1 MTILMIACS
10 RRAFQLMQEVK
21 EKWMEHEAKQSG
33 DREETH
39 FICNVKC
46 SSLPDISEE
55 RSLPECVQEG
65 FERGVDAIV
74 FLCAAGIAVRA
85 IAPCI
90 RHKSTDPAV
99 LVVDETGK
107 FCISLLSGHAGGANE
122 LAERIGKLIGALPVI
137 TTATDREHK
146 FAVDDFARKNGLVIT
161 DWKLAKRISAAIL
174 EGERIEI
181 QSDILAEG
189 ILPKELHW
197 KEPGEKDSEGAERK
211 TCREKLGICISYRQ
225 SENPVSVDTLQL
237 IPRLVAV
244 GIGCRKGTSEEKIDK
259 AVEQCLREERI
270 RPEAVFVVASIDLKR
285 EEEGILSYCSRK
297 GIQFLTYSSDTL
309 RQVPGEFTDSPFVE
323 QITGVSNVCER
334 SAVAASGGS
343 LICRK
348 RIYEGVTV
356 ALAEKKGSVVF

>member
-21 EKWMEHEAKQSG
+21 EKWMEQSG
-33 DREETH
+33 DREKTH

-55 RSLPECVQEG
+55 RSLSECVQEG
-65 FERGVDAIV
+65 FESGVDAIV

-90 RHKSTDPAV
+90 RHKSKDPAV
-99 LVVDETGK
+99 LVIDETGK

-137 TTATDREHK
+137 TTATDRENK
-146 FAVDDFARKNGLVIT
+146 FAVDDFARKNELILT

-174 EGERIEI
+174 EGERIGI
-181 QSDILAEG
+181 RSDILVKG
-189 ILPKELHW
+189 ILPKELYW
-197 KEPGEKDSEGAERK
+197 KEPGEKADGEAERK
-211 TCREKLGICISYRQ
+211 TCGKELEIYISYRQ
-225 SENPVSVDTLQL
+225 SENPVSADTLPL
-237 IPRLVAV
+237 IPRLIAV
-244 GIGCRKGTSEEKIDK
+244 GIGCRKGTPEEKIAK
-259 AVEQCLREERI
+259 AVAQCLNEERI
-270 RPEAVFVVASIDLKR
+270 RPEAVFAAASIDLKR
-285 EEEGILSYCSRK
+285 EEEGILSYCNRNRLP
-297 GIQFLTYSSDTL
+297 FLTYSSDTL
-309 RQVPGEFTDSPFVE
+309 RQVSGEFTDSSFVE